1 MRELREFPEDDEIS
15 ATFDRLER
23 ERDEAYAQADHYQD
37 LLKNERDKRRGLTRR
52 LEDLLREFGLW

>member
-1 MRELREFPEDDEIS
+1 LKEFPKDDQVS

-23 ERDEAYAQADHYQD
+23 ERDDAYEQRDQYYD
-37 LLKNERDKRRGLTRR
+37 LLEDERDKRRFTRR